1 MISTVGYGAFSLQE
15 ELAKAAKS
23 SKVKLFVPSEF
34 GFTIQGRDLKD
45 IPSIFHPKEII
56 RNKLFEMDLPYA
68 IFYTGLFPDYVA
80 MDS

>member
-1 MISTVGYGAFSLQE
+1 MISTVVYGAFSLQE